1 MGAIWGA
8 SPSPL
13 ASFKAMNVLR
23 ANSNL
28 RQYALPKQRS
38 EETPTPTPPTPVGPA
53 GTAVENMTIIRQ
65 EGESYFTPEGRFNTF
80 PGRDGYD
87 PGFLGE
93 ELPMPTL
100 SPRLRQQAAPLLA
113 DPTQVELKYTNF
125 SVIQH
130 AQRAMPM
137 ITAVNI
143 DGATHQEIDRK
154 GSWAFDGRIAREHQM
169 GNEAYKKNDIDRGHM
184 VRRKE
189 TQWGPDAA
197 KASGDTFVYTNSGLQ
212 HSDLN
217 QKSWLDLE
225 NNILFGAVAKKE
237 KKTVFTGPILRD
249 SDPTFDNNGLMKRAT
264 QIPTAFWKVQVWN
277 DEEAGGLQAQAFVL
291 SQEDL
296 IKGEAP
302 ARPLPGTT
310 PPPLKVYQVEME
322 KLEEMTDID
331 FGPLT
336 DAPDRTEADKKA
348 IADAGIVIDDKPWLK
363 RKTPSAAGPPVE
375 LSRSPED

>member
-1 MGAIWGA
+1 MDIT
-8 SPSPL
+8 
-13 ASFKAMNVLR
+13 R
-23 ANSNL
+23 ANSSL
-28 RQYALPKQRS
+28 MKYALPRQHS
-38 EETPTPTPPTPVGPA
+38 EQVSPPQALAVTEDTTVANTAPVGH
-53 GTAVENMTIIRQ
+53 GQ
-65 EGESYFTPEGRFNTF
+65 DSYDTSEGRFNDF

-87 PGFLGE
+87 PSFLGE

-113 DPTQVELKYTNF
+113 DPTKVELKYTNF
-125 SVIQH
+125 SVIQN

-137 ITAVNI
+137 LTAVNI
-143 DGATHQEIDRK
+143 DGASYQELDRK
-154 GSWAFDGRIAREHQM
+154 GTWVFDGRIAREHQM

-189 TQWGPDAA
+189 AQWGPDAA
-197 KASGDTFVYTNSGLQ
+197 KAGGDTFSYANAGLQ

-237 KKTVFTGPILRD
+237 KKTVFTGPIMRD

-264 QIPTAFWKVQVWN
+264 QIPTAFWKVQVWK
-277 DEEAGGLQAQAFVL
+277 DEESGGLQAQAFVL

-331 FGPLT
+331 FGSLT
-336 DAPDRTEADKKA
+336 EADRTESDKKA
-348 IADAGIVIDDKPWLK
+348 IADAGIVIDDKPWLR
-363 RKTPSAAGPPVE
+363 RKIPSTAGPPAE
-375 LSRSPED
+375 PSPTVSAVA